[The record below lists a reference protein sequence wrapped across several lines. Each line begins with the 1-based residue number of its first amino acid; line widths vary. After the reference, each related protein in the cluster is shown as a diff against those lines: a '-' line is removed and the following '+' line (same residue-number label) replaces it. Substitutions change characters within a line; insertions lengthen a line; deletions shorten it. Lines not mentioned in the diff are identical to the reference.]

1 MKLIIAT
8 LVCLLLAGMWLQDVD
23 AKSSEF
29 SWSHLG
35 EGGDSD
41 GHSGVAGWGNRF
53 TLSSLPPSPL
63 LREEFSPKRRKGGL
77 GWGQGASKRNVNL
90 ESTLT
95 TEQLASV
102 KGGLLRLDS
111 AA

>member
-1 MKLIIAT
+1 MKLIIAA

-29 SWSHLG
+29 DWSPLG
-35 EGGDSD
+35 EGGDSG

-90 ESTLT
+90 
-95 TEQLASV
+95 
-102 KGGLLRLDS
+102 
-111 AA
+111 

>member
-1 MKLIIAT
+1 MKLIIAA

-29 SWSHLG
+29 DWSPLG
-35 EGGDSD
+35 EGGDS
-41 GHSGVAGWGNRF
+41 GGNRF

-90 ESTLT
+90 
-95 TEQLASV
+95 
-102 KGGLLRLDS
+102 
-111 AA
+111 